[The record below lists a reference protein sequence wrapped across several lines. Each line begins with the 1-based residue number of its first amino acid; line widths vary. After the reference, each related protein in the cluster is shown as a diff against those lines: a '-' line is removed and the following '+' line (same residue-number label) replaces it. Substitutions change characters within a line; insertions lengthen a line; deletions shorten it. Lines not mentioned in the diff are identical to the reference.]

1 VDFKKGG
8 NEMQVEKKCQANL
21 PTRYGNFIIHGFQNK
36 ITEEVH
42 IALTMGEFK
51 QDQEVLCRV
60 HSKCLTGDVFGSLK
74 CDCGEQLET
83 SLKAIA
89 EEKNGVL
96 LYMDHE
102 GRGIGILNK
111 IKAYKLQEEGFD
123 TVDANLKLG
132 FDADLRD
139 YKDAAEMLKILNIQK
154 VKLLTNNPSKLQGL
168 TKYGI
173 EIVSREKIEV
183 NPNDID
189 LGYLLTKQNKMG
201 HMTHYIKK

>member
-1 VDFKKGG
+1 
-8 NEMQVEKKCQANL
+8 MQVEKKCQANL